1 MHEEDEDEK
10 HDEQYDADMAQ
21 AGTAIDIDHRLCV
34 ANNNSTCN
42 RQCQRDSAEQ
52 PEQSQASRYNWLCIQ
67 AVLGTVKNSM
77 SDFWNVDSWDKEFIH
92 GSKET

>member
-42 RQCQRDSAEQ
+42 
-52 PEQSQASRYNWLCIQ
+52 
-67 AVLGTVKNSM
+67 
-77 SDFWNVDSWDKEFIH
+77 
-92 GSKET
+92 